1 MKIEKASFNKMSPSG
16 SSLLRSL
23 QNNTL
28 PDLDLFVRES
38 IQNSLDAGL
47 KVEEYDS
54 VVIDMATTAIDVE
67 KLAPHFEGISPILLQ
82 RYVNEETYAL
92 HISDSQTSG
101 LTGNLDYRKGL
112 SEAGNIYKLIYGIS
126 HPQTEEGAGGSW
138 GLGKTVYFRLGI
150 GLVIYYSR
158 IKLEDGSYEERLA
171 ATLIED
177 ESKSDGLMQDEGKWK
192 RGIAWWGQALDEHST
207 IPITDVLEIETI
219 LSTMSIQRFSNEE
232 TGTKVIIPFIN
243 PDLAKQGVQEDTQMQ
258 WWHESI
264 ESYLTVAVQRWYAPR
279 LDNIK
284 YKYGKWLDFR
294 VAGNRLTKDKM
305 LAPFLEIQK
314 LYNFASKLDL
324 TKEQLSNLKK
334 KGVYVDAINNDRSI
348 VKPSSIKGEPNLGQ
362 VAFKKYTKSELG
374 MVPPKNLSTPYEYI
388 NYENASNNGMNS
400 PIVTYTRRPG
410 LLINYA
416 LSGSWCNN
424 IEVGENEYLLVVFV
438 PNSASELK
446 SSDIPNLEEYLR
458 KSENAD
464 HAKWSNIP
472 VDGTGTRVVTIIQ
485 RAVSKSLASV
495 FKQQEKQQIDT
506 RTAMLGRK
514 LGKLL
519 LPPRGYGQQ
528 FNGRNLKKTTSSTK
542 VSKVVKKEN
551 FKITDQYYGSLGLI
565 RMDFEIKFSANLP
578 VAVIEFIVASEQGNI
593 TANEWEELQNGI
605 GTAFPL
611 KINNVVIE
619 KNNISHNMEKIK
631 SEQFQSFTKFY
642 VENLDAND
650 ALVKGY
656 MNIKPLDPLV
666 QFSIT
671 TSFQEGVTK

>member
-47 KVEEYDS
+47 KVENYDS
-54 VVIDMATTAIDVE
+54 VIIDMATTKIDVAN
-67 KLAPHFEGISPILLQ
+67 LAPHFEGISSVLLE
-82 RYVNEETYAL
+82 RYANKTVHAL
-92 HISDSQTSG
+92 HISDSQTCG

-112 SEAGNIYKLIYGIS
+112 AEAGNVYKLIYGIS

-150 GLVIYYSR
+150 GIVIYYSR
-158 IKLEDGSYEERLA
+158 IKQVDGSYEERLA

-177 ESKSDGLMQDEGKWK
+177 ESKADGLMQDEGKWK
-192 RGIAWWGQALDEHST
+192 RGIAWWGQALDENST
-207 IPITDVLEIETI
+207 IPITDPLEIETI
-219 LSTMSIQRFSNEE
+219 LSTMEIQRFSGEE
-232 TGTKVIIPFIN
+232 TGTKVIVPFIN
-243 PDLAKQGVQEDTQMQ
+243 PDLAKQGVQENAQTQ

-264 ESYLTVAVQRWYAPR
+264 EDYLTVAVQRWYAPR
-279 LDNIK
+279 LDNAK

-294 VAGNRLTKDKM
+294 VAGTRLTKDKM

-324 TKEQLSNLKK
+324 TTEQLNNLRK
-334 KGVYVDAINNDRSI
+334 KGIFVNPINSDRSI
-348 VKPSSIKGEPNLGQ
+348 VQSSTVKGIPNLGQ
-362 VAFKKYTKSELG
+362 VAFKKYSKSELG
-374 MVPPKNLSTPYEYI
+374 MVPPKNLLTPYEYI

-438 PNSASELK
+438 PNSTSELK
-446 SSDIPNLEEYLR
+446 SKEIPNLEEYLR

-495 FKQQEKQQIDT
+495 FKQQEKQQVDT

-528 FNGRNLKKTTSSTK
+528 LNGRNLKRKSTNTGI
-542 VSKVVKKEN
+542 SKATRKEH
-551 FKITDQYYGSLGLI
+551 FKIIDQYRGSLGFI
-565 RMDFEIKFSANLP
+565 RMDFEIKFSAELP
-578 VAVIEFIVASEQGNI
+578 IAMVEFIVASEQGNI
-593 TANEWEELQNGI
+593 NANEWEEAQNGI

-611 KINNVVIE
+611 KINNIVIE
-619 KNNISHNMEKIK
+619 KTTVAHKLEKVQ
-631 SEQFQSFTKFY
+631 SENFQSLTKFY
-642 VENLDAND
+642 VENLDASD
-650 ALVKGY
+650 ASIKGY

-666 QFSIT
+666 QFSIAT
-671 TSFQEGVTK
+671 NFQEDVNK